1 MCTRNPY
8 NQAEVHMIRCRTV
21 MNWTHYTIRATVYSL
36 GKAIKYVLWIVFLV
50 LAGKCIAVLLVLS
63 EHIEFVWRIP
73 PSIGGAFVHEWH
85 VWHAC
90 FFCLCCVR
98 VARLS
103 HILQLLTRLYVVF
116 FFLFWQRNSS
126 QWRQMDTFNA
136 INLKLN
142 NLFNFFW
149 FYFYSETLIQSFIYK
164 IGVSMINIFKCK
176 TCICSAAIVI
186 WQSFVVSFFGKKMYH
201 NNIIFRN
208 TTHF

>member
-8 NQAEVHMIRCRTV
+8 NHAEVHMIRCRTV

-50 LAGKCIAVLLVLS
+50 LAGKCIAVLYVLS

-90 FFCLCCVR
+90 FFLFVLRSRRKALTHTATTNTTLCR
-98 VARLS
+98 
-103 HILQLLTRLYVVF
+103 

-149 FYFYSETLIQSFIYK
+149 FYFNSETLIQSFIYK

-176 TCICSAAIVI
+176 TCICSAVNYSHMTII
-186 WQSFVVSFFGKKMYH
+186 RSFFFWQKMYH

>member
-116 FFLFWQRNSS
+116 FILTKEQFSMKTNGYVQCNKLEIKQFIQFLLILFLFWDLNTIIYLQDWS
-126 QWRQMDTFNA
+126 FNDKY
-136 INLKLN
+136 I
-142 NLFNFFW
+142 
-149 FYFYSETLIQSFIYK
+149 
-164 IGVSMINIFKCK
+164 
-176 TCICSAAIVI
+176 
-186 WQSFVVSFFGKKMYH
+186 
-201 NNIIFRN
+201 
-208 TTHF
+208 